1 VSAFLGTSDF
11 AATVLRRLVASEHR
25 PELVVTLPDRKRG
38 RGRRLQP
45 SPVADAASELGID
58 LLKSANVNEDADR
71 SRILEAGGEWASICA
86 FGQIIK
92 EPLLSELP
100 MLNVHPSLL
109 PRWRGAAPIERAI
122 MAGDQQTGVCV
133 MKLVAGL
140 DSGPVAL
147 RRETPLTID
156 EDFGE
161 LSARLAEIGGEMLV
175 EAMGLA
181 ADGRIEWAEQGEE
194 GVTYAEKIEAD
205 ERRIDPSMAVCPV
218 NDLIRALTPHIGA
231 YIELEGGERLGVR
244 KARPAAASAGNES
257 PETDEDAGKGRATSA
272 PPGTFAADGDRL
284 LFGCSDGALELLEI
298 QPAGGKAMDAGSY
311 LRGRGTPA
319 AATGNG

>member
-1 VSAFLGTSDF
+1 VSQGVFLGTSDF
-11 AATVLRRLVASEHR
+11 AATVLRRLAGSGHR
-25 PELVVTLPDRKRG
+25 PGLVVTLPDRKRG

-45 SPVADAASELGID
+45 SPVAEAAEELGIEV
-58 LLKSANVNEDADR
+58 LRSANVNADEDR
-71 SRILEAGGEWASICA
+71 ERILSLGGEWASICA

-122 MAGDQQTGVCV
+122 MAGDQETGVCV

-147 RRETPLTID
+147 RRSLPIGTE
-156 EDFGE
+156 EDFE
-161 LSARLAEIGGEMLV
+161 QISARLADLGGEMLV
-175 EAMGLA
+175 EALELA
-181 ADGRIEWAEQGEE
+181 HSGDIEWSEQSEDGL
-194 GVTYAEKIEAD
+194 TYAEKIESS
-205 ERRIDPSMAVCPV
+205 ERRIDPGMAVCPV

-231 YIELEGGERLGVR
+231 FIELDGGERLGVR
-244 KARPAAASAGNES
+244 KARPAGEGLFPELEAGSFTAQE
-257 PETDEDAGKGRATSA
+257 
-272 PPGTFAADGDRL
+272 DRL
-284 LFGCSDGALELLEI
+284 YFACSDGALELETV

-311 LRGRGTPA
+311 LRGRGLPVA
-319 AATGNG
+319 AA